1 MRPPVDNG
9 VILLTG
15 ASSGIGAAMA
25 TLLAPRASGI
35 ALVARR
41 ADRLTALAERLRHH
55 PNLTVTV
62 HPCDLTDLDATAA
75 MVDAVEA
82 AHGQVDVL
90 INNAGLGD
98 IVLFENSSWEKNR
111 RMIDVNITA
120 LLFVTHRV
128 LPGMVAR
135 GAGGICNVSSGFGL
149 TWMPLFAA
157 YVGTKHFVS
166 GFSESLRCE
175 LAGTGVAVTHICP
188 GPVATEF
195 EAQAENR
202 TAHAVPALVQISAE
216 QCARQGLHGFL
227 RGRALVV
234 PGWISWFGITL
245 GRMTPSWVLRRLY
258 AAQGPRQR
266 RRVQTKG

>member
-25 TLLAPRASGI
+25 ARLAPRAAGL

-41 ADRLTALAERLRHH
+41 ADRLTELAQQLQHH
-55 PNLTVTV
+55 SNLKVTV
-62 HPCDLTDLDATAA
+62 HACDLTDLAATAA
-75 MVDAVEA
+75 MMDAVEA
-82 AHGQVDVL
+82 AHGRVDIL

-98 IVLFENSSWEKNR
+98 IVLFEHSSWEKNR
-111 RMIDVNITA
+111 RMVDVNVTA
-120 LLFVTHRV
+120 LLFLTHRV
-128 LPGMVAR
+128 LPGMVER

-166 GFSESLRCE
+166 GFTESLRCE
-175 LAGTGVAVTHICP
+175 LAGTGVTVTHICP
-188 GPVATEF
+188 GPVRTEF

-202 TAHAVPALVQISAE
+202 TAHATPSFVQLTAE
-216 QCARQGLHGFL
+216 QCARQGLHGFFK
-227 RGRALVV
+227 GRALVV
-234 PGWISWFGITL
+234 PGWVSWLVITL
-245 GRMTPSWVLRRLY
+245 GRMTPSWVLRLLY
-258 AAQGPRQR
+258 ASQGPRQR
-266 RRVQTKG
+266 RRLHRKE